1 MYHYFEDDDEP
12 CTDTSNAE
20 SDFADLPPVNR
31 AVTADCDEDGLA
43 KRSDKCV
50 ERTDRNAERSV
61 ELAARGDK
69 FAEYGGDDLV
79 EQFDEVE
86 EVAGACCSDCAAGRA
101 TGPVLHRLAEV
112 RQMQHITVR
121 EAQRHLNL
129 SPEEVRQQ
137 EQPDC
142 DLRLSELYAW
152 QRLLNVP
159 IAELFADPGLNLS
172 PPVQKRAEMVKLMK
186 TAATLVEKAKQPNL
200 QALAKRLV
208 EQLLEVMPELKGVNP
223 WPSVG
228 VRRTKLELGR
238 AAMGIRLPH
247 DTLAMLLNGE

>member
-1 MYHYFEDDDEP
+1 MYHYYEDNHYEEDDDP
-12 CTDTSNAE
+12 CTDTSSAE

-31 AVTADCDEDGLA
+31 AVTAGLGG
-43 KRSDKCV
+43 D
-50 ERTDRNAERSV
+50 DRAERSDRIA
-61 ELAARGDK
+61 ELCAE
-69 FAEYGGDDLV
+69 FAERSDRIAEQRADHLV

-86 EVAGACCSDCAAGRA
+86 EVAGVCCAECAAGRV

-112 RQMQHITVR
+112 RQMQHVTVR
-121 EAQRHLNL
+121 EAQRRLGL
-129 SPEEVRQQ
+129 SPEEVRRQ
-137 EQPDC
+137 ERPDC

-152 QRLLNVP
+152 QELLGVP
-159 IAELFADPGLNLS
+159 VAELFADPGLNLS

-186 TAATLVEKAKQPNL
+186 TAMTLIEKARQPNVK
-200 QALAKRLV
+200 ALAERLV
-208 EQLLEVMPELKGVNP
+208 EQLLEIMPELKGVNP

-247 DTLAMLLNGE
+247 DTLGMLLSGE

>member
-1 MYHYFEDDDEP
+1 MYHYHEDHQYEDDDP

-20 SDFADLPPVNR
+20 SDFADLPPASR
-31 AVTADCDEDGLA
+31 ATIAGLGGDDVA
-43 KRSDKCV
+43 EFCA
-50 ERTDRNAERSV
+50 RNAER
-61 ELAARGDK
+61 GDE
-69 FAEYGGDDLV
+69 FAEYGSDDLV

-86 EVAGACCSDCAAGRA
+86 EVAGACCAGCAAGQV

-112 RQMQHITVR
+112 RQMQHVTVR
-121 EAQRHLNL
+121 EAQRHLHV
-129 SPEEVRQQ
+129 SPEEVRRQ
-137 EQPDC
+137 ERPDC

-152 QRLLNVP
+152 QELLNVP

-172 PPVQKRAEMVKLMK
+172 PPIQKRAEMVKLMK
-186 TAATLVEKAKQPNL
+186 TAATLVEKAKQPNV

-208 EQLLEVMPELKGVNP
+208 EQLLEIMPELKGVNP

-238 AAMGIRLPH
+238 AAFGIRLPH
-247 DTLAMLLNGE
+247 DTLGMMLSGE